1 MNWIHRKICR
11 SGWWR
16 NYVELELLPWALPDR
31 LVGEDALEVGPGP
44 GLTTA
49 VLARQ
54 SAKLTVL
61 EIDPKLAESLRIN
74 ENLNGIEVVEG
85 DATKMPF
92 LTDRFS
98 TVFSFTMLHHI
109 PTPNLQDEML
119 NETFRV
125 LRPDGFFV
133 GSDSLWSPLFGLA
146 HIGDTMV
153 LVKPEGFKARLAKSG
168 FTDIQ
173 IEKGRKAFRFSAR
186 KPRQP

>member
-31 LVGEDALEVGPGP
+31 SAGEDALEVGPGP

-49 VLARQ
+49 ILAKQ

-61 EIDPKLAESLRIN
+61 EIDPKLAESLRVN
-74 ENLNGIEVVEG
+74 EKLNGVEVVEG
-85 DATKMPF
+85 DATSMPF
-92 LTDRFS
+92 VSDRFT

-109 PTPNLQDEML
+109 PSASLQDKML
-119 NETFRV
+119 HETFRV
-125 LRPDGFFV
+125 LRPDGFLI

-153 LVKPEGFKARLAKSG
+153 MVKPEEFKSRLERSG
-168 FTDIQ
+168 FIDIQ

-186 KPRQP
+186 KPQ